1 MSRVSLTIK
10 NAWVALVFQIMY
22 ILMQF
27 FSRDIFLGNLGDNF
41 IGTVETLKS
50 ILQFL
55 NLSELGI
62 GTAVGFTLYKPL
74 FNNDRKKINEIV
86 GYLGFLYKR
95 IGLFVLSGSLIIMMF
110 FPYLFNNTDI
120 NLGIIY
126 FLFIALLTSNLL
138 SYFFTYYL
146 FVLQADQK
154 GYINILISQSVFI
167 LRLFLQ
173 CIVLILLKDI
183 FLWILLELLTP
194 FIYICLLRKKN

>member
-95 IGLFVLSGSLIIMMF
+95 IGLFVLPSADRAHGPAGRSSCCGEPPVGAPQAPGDPKFSGDS
-110 FPYLFNNTDI
+110 P
-120 NLGIIY
+120 
-126 FLFIALLTSNLL
+126 AH
-138 SYFFTYYL
+138 
-146 FVLQADQK
+146 
-154 GYINILISQSVFI
+154 
-167 LRLFLQ
+167 
-173 CIVLILLKDI
+173 
-183 FLWILLELLTP
+183 
-194 FIYICLLRKKN
+194 